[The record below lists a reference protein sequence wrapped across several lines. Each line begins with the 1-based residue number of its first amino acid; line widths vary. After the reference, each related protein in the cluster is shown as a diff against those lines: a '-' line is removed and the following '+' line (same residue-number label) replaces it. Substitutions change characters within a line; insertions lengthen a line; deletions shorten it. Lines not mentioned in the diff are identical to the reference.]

1 MNRFQTLYGVAL
13 TKKKKREIVLVLM
26 ALEAIFAFSY
36 LGYIDFSMISST
48 TLHILV
54 IVAAM
59 IFGIEGSVPVM
70 CVFALTSIWLASF
83 ATATLDLLYSPIVSG
98 VPIRSLMF
106 VVARILFAIVASLI
120 FGIYFRKPR
129 KHIYIGIALLAMLN
143 TFLYGAIMFV
153 PYALFF
159 PTIFHEL
166 ILNWSALPVF
176 RDWLSYVLAAAACCF
191 VHYFLS
197 KQKVRDY
204 LSYLCENCEVEES
217 KDYKRVFR
225 YAKFGA
231 LIIGILCIMYLR
243 KRILVELT
251 SQGVTVTGTLDLNL
265 ANFLVQLLCALVCLF
280 EIVSVIVRWINEYY
294 TMQQVKMDKKLNEQ
308 SVKISIDPLT
318 GVFSRFAYN
327 DVMESYDNQAPE
339 DFVAFLIDIN
349 GLKVVNDTLGHEAG
363 DELICG
369 AADCI
374 MKAVGNKGRTFR
386 IGGDEFVVF
395 GTMKKEQAEET
406 LMEMDRI
413 ITSWSG
419 EKVKNLSVSAGY
431 ALASEFTGYSIED
444 LTKEADKAMYEQKK
458 DFYRRDKK

>member
-54 IVAAM
+54 IVASM

-106 VVARILFAIVASLI
+106 AVARILFAIVASLI

-197 KQKVRDY
+197 KQKVKNY

-243 KRILVELT
+243 KRILVELM
-251 SQGVTVTGTLDLNL
+251 SQGVAVTGTLDLNI

-294 TMQQVKMDKKLNEQ
+294 TMQQVKMDEKLNEQ

-419 EKVKNLSVSAGY
+419 EKVKSLSVSAGY

-458 DFYRRDKK
+458 EFYRRNKK

>member
-54 IVAAM
+54 IVASM

-106 VVARILFAIVASLI
+106 AVARILFAIVASLI

-129 KHIYIGIALLAMLN
+129 KHIYIGIALLAVLN

-197 KQKVRDY
+197 KQKVKNY

-217 KDYKRVFR
+217 KDYKRVFC

-243 KRILVELT
+243 KRILVELM
-251 SQGVTVTGTLDLNL
+251 SQGVAVTGTLDLNI

-294 TMQQVKMDKKLNEQ
+294 TMQQVKMDEKLNEQ

-395 GTMKKEQAEET
+395 GTMKKEQVEET

-458 DFYRRDKK
+458 EFYRRNKK

>member
-54 IVAAM
+54 IVASM

-129 KHIYIGIALLAMLN
+129 KHIYIGIALLAVLN

-197 KQKVRDY
+197 KQKVKNY

-243 KRILVELT
+243 KRILVELM
-251 SQGVTVTGTLDLNL
+251 SQGVAVTGTLDLNI

-280 EIVSVIVRWINEYY
+280 EIVSVIVRWINGYY
-294 TMQQVKMDKKLNEQ
+294 TMQQVKMDEKLNEQ

-406 LMEMDRI
+406 LMEMDRS

-419 EKVKNLSVSAGY
+419 EKVKSLSVSAGY

-458 DFYRRDKK
+458 EFYRRNKK

>member
-1 MNRFQTLYGVAL
+1 MNRFQILYGVAL

-26 ALEAIFAFSY
+26 ALEAIFTFSY

-54 IVAAM
+54 IVASM

-197 KQKVRDY
+197 KQKVKNY

-243 KRILVELT
+243 KRILVELM
-251 SQGVTVTGTLDLNL
+251 SQGVAVTGTLDLNI

-294 TMQQVKMDKKLNEQ
+294 TMQQVKMDEKLNEQ

-395 GTMKKEQAEET
+395 GTMKKEQADET
-406 LMEMDRI
+406 LLEMNRI

-431 ALASEFTGYSIED
+431 AFASEFTGYSIED

-458 DFYRRDKK
+458 EFYRSNKK

>member
-106 VVARILFAIVASLI
+106 VVARILFAIVAGLI

-197 KQKVRDY
+197 KQKVKNY

-243 KRILVELT
+243 KRILVELM
-251 SQGVTVTGTLDLNL
+251 SQGVAVTGTLDLNI

-280 EIVSVIVRWINEYY
+280 EIVSVIVR
-294 TMQQVKMDKKLNEQ
+294 
-308 SVKISIDPLT
+308 
-318 GVFSRFAYN
+318 
-327 DVMESYDNQAPE
+327 
-339 DFVAFLIDIN
+339 
-349 GLKVVNDTLGHEAG
+349 
-363 DELICG
+363 
-369 AADCI
+369 
-374 MKAVGNKGRTFR
+374 
-386 IGGDEFVVF
+386 
-395 GTMKKEQAEET
+395 
-406 LMEMDRI
+406 
-413 ITSWSG
+413 
-419 EKVKNLSVSAGY
+419 
-431 ALASEFTGYSIED
+431 
-444 LTKEADKAMYEQKK
+444 
-458 DFYRRDKK
+458 

>member
-54 IVAAM
+54 IVASM

-129 KHIYIGIALLAMLN
+129 KHIYIGIALLAVLN

-197 KQKVRDY
+197 KQKVKNY

-243 KRILVELT
+243 KRILVELM
-251 SQGVTVTGTLDLNL
+251 SQGVTVTGTLDLNI

-294 TMQQVKMDKKLNEQ
+294 TMQQVKMDEKLNEQ

-327 DVMESYDNQAPE
+327 DMMESYNNQAPE

-395 GTMKKEQAEET
+395 GTMKKEQAEKT
-406 LMEMDRI
+406 LMEMNRI

-419 EKVKNLSVSAGY
+419 EKVKSLSVSAGY

-458 DFYRRDKK
+458 EFYRRNKK

>member
-54 IVAAM
+54 IVASM

-143 TFLYGAIMFV
+143 TFLYGTIMFV

-176 RDWLSYVLAAAACCF
+176 RDWLSYVLAAAACCL

-197 KQKVRDY
+197 KQKVKNF
-204 LSYLCENCEVEES
+204 LAYLCENCEVEES

-243 KRILVELT
+243 KRILAELM
-251 SQGVTVTGTLDLNL
+251 SQGVAVTGTLDLNI

-294 TMQQVKMDKKLNEQ
+294 TMQQVKMDEKLNEQ

-327 DVMESYDNQAPE
+327 DMMESYNNQAPE

-395 GTMKKEQAEET
+395 GTMKKEQADET
-406 LMEMDRI
+406 LLEMNRI

-419 EKVKNLSVSAGY
+419 EKVKSLSVSAGY

-458 DFYRRDKK
+458 EFYRRNKK

>member
-1 MNRFQTLYGVAL
+1 MNRFQTLYGVVL

-54 IVAAM
+54 IVASM

-106 VVARILFAIVASLI
+106 AVARILFAIVAGLI

-197 KQKVRDY
+197 KQKVKNY

-243 KRILVELT
+243 KRIIVELM
-251 SQGVTVTGTLDLNL
+251 SQGVAVTGTLDLNI

-294 TMQQVKMDKKLNEQ
+294 TMQQVKMDEKLNEQ

-458 DFYRRDKK
+458 EFYRRDKK

>member
-54 IVAAM
+54 IVASM

-106 VVARILFAIVASLI
+106 AVARILFAIVASLI

-129 KHIYIGIALLAMLN
+129 KHIYIGIALLAVLN

-197 KQKVRDY
+197 KQKVKNY

-225 YAKFGA
+225 YAKFGT

-243 KRILVELT
+243 KRILVELM
-251 SQGVTVTGTLDLNL
+251 SQGVAVTGTLDLNI

-294 TMQQVKMDKKLNEQ
+294 TMQQVKTDEKLNEQ

-327 DVMESYDNQAPE
+327 DMMESYNNQAPE

-395 GTMKKEQAEET
+395 GTMKKEQADET
-406 LMEMDRI
+406 LLEMNRI

-419 EKVKNLSVSAGY
+419 EKVKSLSVSVGF

-458 DFYRRDKK
+458 EFYRRNKK

>member
-106 VVARILFAIVASLI
+106 VVARILFAIVAGLI
-120 FGIYFRKPR
+120 LGIYFRKPR

-197 KQKVRDY
+197 KQKVKNY

-231 LIIGILCIMYLR
+231 LIIGILCVMYLR
-243 KRILVELT
+243 KRILVELM
-251 SQGVTVTGTLDLNL
+251 SQGVAVTGILDLNI

-294 TMQQVKMDKKLNEQ
+294 TMQQVKMDEKLNEQ

-349 GLKVVNDTLGHEAG
+349 GLKVVNNTLGHEAG

-395 GTMKKEQAEET
+395 GTMKKEQADET
-406 LMEMDRI
+406 LLEMNRI

-458 DFYRRDKK
+458 EFYRRNKK

>member
-106 VVARILFAIVASLI
+106 AVARILFAIVASLI

-129 KHIYIGIALLAMLN
+129 KHIYIGIALLAVLN

-251 SQGVTVTGTLDLNL
+251 SQGVAVTGTLDLNI

-294 TMQQVKMDKKLNEQ
+294 TMQQVKMDEKLNEQ

-369 AADCI
+369 VADCI

-458 DFYRRDKK
+458 EFYRRNKK

>member
-106 VVARILFAIVASLI
+106 AVARILFAIVASLI

-129 KHIYIGIALLAMLN
+129 KHIYIGIALLAVLN

-251 SQGVTVTGTLDLNL
+251 SQGVAVTGTLDLNI

-294 TMQQVKMDKKLNEQ
+294 TMQQVKMDEKLNEQ

-386 IGGDEFVVF
+386 IGGNEFVVF

-458 DFYRRDKK
+458 EFYRRNKK

>member
-106 VVARILFAIVASLI
+106 AVARILFAIVASLI

-129 KHIYIGIALLAMLN
+129 KHIYIGIALLAVLN

-197 KQKVRDY
+197 KQKVKNY

-243 KRILVELT
+243 KRILVELM
-251 SQGVTVTGTLDLNL
+251 SQGVTVTGTLDLNI

-294 TMQQVKMDKKLNEQ
+294 TMQQVKMDEKLNEQ

-327 DVMESYDNQAPE
+327 DVMESYNNQAPE

-395 GTMKKEQAEET
+395 GTMKKEQADET
-406 LMEMDRI
+406 LLEMNRI

-431 ALASEFTGYSIED
+431 ALASEFIGYSIED

-458 DFYRRDKK
+458 EFYRRNKK

>member
-54 IVAAM
+54 IVASM

-70 CVFALTSIWLASF
+70 CVFALTSIWLDSF

-143 TFLYGAIMFV
+143 TFLYGTIMFV

-176 RDWLSYVLAAAACCF
+176 RDWLSYVLAAAACCL

-197 KQKVRDY
+197 KQKVKNF
-204 LSYLCENCEVEES
+204 LAYLCENCEVEES

-243 KRILVELT
+243 KRILAELM
-251 SQGVTVTGTLDLNL
+251 SQGVAVTGTLDLNI

-294 TMQQVKMDKKLNEQ
+294 TMQQVKMDEKLNEQ

-327 DVMESYDNQAPE
+327 DMMESYNNQAPE

-395 GTMKKEQAEET
+395 GTMKKEQADET
-406 LMEMDRI
+406 LLEMNRI

-419 EKVKNLSVSAGY
+419 EKVKSLSVSAGY

-458 DFYRRDKK
+458 EFYRRNKK

>member
-106 VVARILFAIVASLI
+106 AVARILFAIVASLI

-129 KHIYIGIALLAMLN
+129 KHIYIGIALLAVLN

-197 KQKVRDY
+197 KQKVKNY

-251 SQGVTVTGTLDLNL
+251 SQGVTVTGTLDLNI

-294 TMQQVKMDKKLNEQ
+294 TMQQVKMDEKLNEQ

-458 DFYRRDKK
+458 EFYRRNKK

>member
-106 VVARILFAIVASLI
+106 VVARILFAIVAGLI

-197 KQKVRDY
+197 KQKVKNY

-243 KRILVELT
+243 KRILVELM
-251 SQGVTVTGTLDLNL
+251 SQGVAVTGTLDLNI

-294 TMQQVKMDKKLNEQ
+294 TMQQVKMDEKLNEQ

-419 EKVKNLSVSAGY
+419 EKVKSLSVSAGY

-458 DFYRRDKK
+458 EFYRRNKK

>member
-54 IVAAM
+54 IVASM

-106 VVARILFAIVASLI
+106 AVARILFAIVASLI

-197 KQKVRDY
+197 KQKVKNY

-243 KRILVELT
+243 KRILVELM
-251 SQGVTVTGTLDLNL
+251 SQGVAVTGTLDLNI
-265 ANFLVQLLCALVCLF
+265 ANFLVQLLCALICLF

-406 LMEMDRI
+406 LLEMNRI

-419 EKVKNLSVSAGY
+419 EKVKSLSVSAGY

-458 DFYRRDKK
+458 EFYRRNKK

>member
-70 CVFALTSIWLASF
+70 CVFALASIWLASF

-106 VVARILFAIVASLI
+106 AVARILFAIVASLI

-129 KHIYIGIALLAMLN
+129 KHIYIGIALLAVLN

-251 SQGVTVTGTLDLNL
+251 SQGVAVTGTLDLNI

-294 TMQQVKMDKKLNEQ
+294 TMQQVKMDEKLNEQ

-458 DFYRRDKK
+458 EFYRRNKK